1 MDPTRRARWRIDISH
16 MLLPACESTVRAV
29 AQVQSVLDADS
40 QGGTMCVVTG
50 SNLRKARGP
59 LTALAFLLLGAA
71 TAAVFWLNKPADTV
85 GTESAEVKTTKVDL
99 SGTSS
104 TSLPDSTPD
113 TTPDT
118 PPETTPSTT
127 SEVSPTTT
135 TTTTAPPTT
144 GATTSAPTTVVF
156 QWGDRLP
163 LLPPGGNA
171 VLVGKPTSSSY
182 TADVSYSLTSAEIS
196 AQLVEYLKNAS
207 WSVSSSSTSS
217 VLASSAEIRGTFTIS
232 PTSSGS
238 KVRIQFSRPAA

>member
-1 MDPTRRARWRIDISH
+1 M
-16 MLLPACESTVRAV
+16 
-29 AQVQSVLDADS
+29 LDADS
-40 QGGTMCVVTG
+40 QDGTILSVTG

-71 TAAVFWLNKPADTV
+71 TAAVLWLNKPSDVV
-85 GTESAEVKTTKVDL
+85 GTESAEVKTTQVDL

-113 TTPDT
+113 TTSET
-118 PPETTPSTT
+118 PSETTPSTT

-144 GATTSAPTTVVF
+144 GATTPTPTTVVF
-156 QWGDRLP
+156 QWNDRLP

-182 TADVSYSLTSAEIS
+182 TADVSYSLTPAEIS
-196 AQLVEYLKNAS
+196 TQLVEYLKNAS
-207 WSVSSSSTSS
+207 WLVSSSSSSS
-217 VLASSAEIRGTFTIS
+217 VSASSAEIKGTFTITT
-232 PTSSGS
+232 TSSGS
-238 KVRIQFSRPAA
+238 KVRILFSRPAA